1 MTNNV
6 VAIAGRL
13 TPAQAESAVTSASGE
28 WTSRARRRLYYP
40 YFWFQL
46 RYTVRTLLETSSVRM
61 SCLVDTRTGLASTA
75 DPFELERV
83 DGDAGE
89 VMEPRLAE
97 DEALR
102 IARRYVAYVVRNR
115 RKALI
120 VPEVKVLE
128 RSLVHKPFWI
138 VDGTTRHESSFR
150 VLVDGVTGGFHVLR
164 R

>member
-97 DEALR
+97 DEAAPHRPAVRCLR
-102 IARRYVAYVVRNR
+102 CAKQAKSTHRPGSEGARTE
-115 RKALI
+115 
-120 VPEVKVLE
+120 PG
-128 RSLVHKPFWI
+128 P
-138 VDGTTRHESSFR
+138 
-150 VLVDGVTGGFHVLR
+150 
-164 R
+164 